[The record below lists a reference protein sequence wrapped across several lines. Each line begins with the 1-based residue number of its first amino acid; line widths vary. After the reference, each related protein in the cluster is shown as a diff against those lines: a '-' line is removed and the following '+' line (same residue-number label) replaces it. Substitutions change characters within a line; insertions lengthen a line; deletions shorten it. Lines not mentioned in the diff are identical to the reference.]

1 MEPEGG
7 WQENVRVWV
16 RKADTSRGLGQEPR
30 RVPKKKKKVAPIPHD
45 CNYTLHS
52 CGSSGYCH
60 SWVELSR
67 SVFPKVHSLE

>member
-30 RVPKKKKKVAPIPHD
+30 RVPKKKKKRLLPSPMTVTTLSTAVGHPVTAIP
-45 CNYTLHS
+45 
-52 CGSSGYCH
+52 G
-60 SWVELSR
+60 
-67 SVFPKVHSLE
+67 